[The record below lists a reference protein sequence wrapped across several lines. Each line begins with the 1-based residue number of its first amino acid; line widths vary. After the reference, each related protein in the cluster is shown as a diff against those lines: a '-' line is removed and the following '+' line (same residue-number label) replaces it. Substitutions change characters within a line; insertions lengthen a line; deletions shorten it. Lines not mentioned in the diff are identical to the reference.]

1 MSLWVVDASPLIFLA
16 KIDRLPVLQGSAER
30 ILVPETV
37 LSEIRA
43 GDDLATA
50 RIERAAELWLRPVA
64 SAPNPSSPQVGEL
77 AVIELAL
84 EHRAER
90 VVLDD
95 RAARRHARAQGLSVV
110 GTLGLLLAARLRA
123 EIRDLGREIDRLE
136 SHGFRASPQLVQRVL
151 SEAGER

>member
-16 KIDRLPVLQGSAER
+16 KIDRLSLLQSSAER
-30 ILVPETV
+30 ILVPEVV

-43 GDDLATA
+43 GHDRATA
-50 RIERAAELWLRPVA
+50 RVDQAAEVWLHPV
-64 SAPNPSSPQVGEL
+64 PSPPDSPESLVGEL

-84 EHRAER
+84 ERRAER

-95 RAARRHARAQGLSVV
+95 RAARRQARAEGLSVV
-110 GTLGLLLAARLRA
+110 GTLGLLLAARLRG
-123 EIRDLGREIDRLE
+123 EIADLGREIERLE
-136 SHGFRASPQLVQRVL
+136 AHGFRASSQLVQRVL